1 MITGNSIEK
10 MRRNDA
16 SHIVLFTNARD
27 ETNLAEWVAHHLLLG
42 FDKIVIFDHL
52 SKTPISNQLSS
63 HMQKNP
69 LFKNSVSIIPVK
81 GSGDIKSVLGNRAIR
96 IARYMNASWML
107 YLDADEFLC
116 INMLTKDKTPVTV
129 KQLLSQWH
137 FADAV
142 SVNWLIFGT
151 NGHKTQPSGLLM
163 ENFTKSEMYLDNH
176 VKTFVRPTATKY
188 VKDPHT
194 YKLYNSVR
202 YFAVDGKPKLET
214 PFHYIKKIFTQ
225 VPAYI
230 AHYYIQSEAEFKRRK
245 CRAMDNGSP
254 AFSSQIDPSFFL
266 TGNAVVNNKLSCLY
280 ATRIKE
286 CLHL

>member
-1 MITGNSIEK
+1 
-10 MRRNDA
+10 
-16 SHIVLFTNARD
+16 
-27 ETNLAEWVAHHLLLG
+27 
-42 FDKIVIFDHL
+42 
-52 SKTPISNQLSS
+52 
-63 HMQKNP
+63 
-69 LFKNSVSIIPVK
+69 
-81 GSGDIKSVLGNRAIR
+81 
-96 IARYMNASWML
+96 MNASWML

-129 KQLLSQWH
+129 KQLLCQWH

-163 ENFTKSEMYLDNH
+163 ENFTKSEMYLDKH
-176 VKTFVRPTATKY
+176 VKTFVRPNATKY

-202 YFAVDGKPKLET
+202 YFSVDGKPKLET
-214 PFHYIKKIFTQ
+214 PFHYINKIFTQ

-230 AHYYIQSEAEFKRRK
+230 AHYYVQSEAEFKRRK

-254 AFSSQIDPSFFL
+254 AYSSQIDHSFFL

-286 CLHL
+286 CLHYNHIVSTDMGGIGGEIGEGIGGMGGAGPVEYLDEEDEVDRRPWHVFKLPDGE